1 MDLDPQS
8 LRVQF
13 LQHGV
18 RSAGEL
24 ARTAKV
30 SQPTIS
36 RALGK
41 FAESLVRIGR
51 GRATR
56 YGLANPIEELGSDW
70 PLYVIGPDGAPE
82 QIGRLH
88 SLLGGR
94 YWLDRGTWTTL
105 CDEAFQDNV
114 FPDLPWFLDDC
125 RPQGFLGRAFA
136 RKHAAALG
144 QQPNPAGWSGRA
156 VVEAML
162 RFGGDFP
169 GAFVLGR
176 AALADALSGE
186 SLSVINGGRSRQYP
200 VLAEKAMMGDLVGS
214 SAGGEQPK
222 FVVSLTGG
230 DQFRHVIVKFSP
242 PMNQDVGRRWADL
255 LVAEHTAG
263 MVLAENGY
271 EAAKSNILDAG
282 GCRFLEVERFD
293 RTPNGGRLPVLSLRC
308 LAASLLEAVGE
319 PWPVAASHLLR
330 RGLLAPAQADQ
341 LGSVWEFGKLI
352 GNTDMHDGNA
362 SLILSPTKPV
372 RLAPIYDMLP
382 MAYRPDGFGRV
393 PGVSTDQLAVCS
405 SAPHSRERDL
415 AREFWTRVAESP
427 LVSVG
432 FQTIAHEHAKALHH
446 SNTSQAA
453 KEFRRRILA

>member
-1 MDLDPQS
+1 MDFDPQS

-24 ARTAKV
+24 ARSAKV

-41 FAESLVRIGR
+41 LSGSLVRIGR
-51 GRATR
+51 GRTTR
-56 YGLANPIEELGSDW
+56 YGLANPIEELGSNW
-70 PLYVIGPDGAPE
+70 QLYVIGPDGAPE

-88 SLLGGR
+88 SLVGGK
-94 YWLDRGTWTTL
+94 YWLERGTWPTL
-105 CDEAFQDNV
+105 CDEAFENNV
-114 FPDLPWFLDDC
+114 FPDLPWFLDDY

-144 QQPNPAGWSGRA
+144 QQPNPAGWSGRT

-176 AALADALSGE
+176 EALADAMSE
-186 SLSVINGGRSRQYP
+186 APLSVVHGERSRQYP

-222 FVVSLTGG
+222 FVVTLTGA
-230 DQFRHVIVKFSP
+230 DQIRHVIVKFSP
-242 PMNQDVGRRWADL
+242 PMKQDIGRRWADL
-255 LVAEHTAG
+255 LVAEHAAG
-263 MVLAENGY
+263 RVLAENGCDVPQS
-271 EAAKSNILDAG
+271 EILDAG

-293 RTPNGGRLPVLSLRC
+293 RTPEGGRLPVVSLRC
-308 LAASLLEAVGE
+308 LSAALLDGVGE
-319 PWPVAASHLLR
+319 PWPVTADHLLG
-330 RGLLAPAQADQ
+330 RGLLAAGQAGQ
-341 LGSVWEFGKLI
+341 LGSIWEFGKLI
-352 GNTDMHDGNA
+352 ANTDMHDGNA
-362 SLILSPTKPV
+362 SLIFLPTKPV

-382 MAYRPDGFGRV
+382 MAYRPDGFGGV
-393 PGVSTDQLAVCS
+393 PGVSADQLAVG
-405 SAPHSRERDL
+405 SAAPPSKERDM
-415 AREFWTRVAESP
+415 ARAFWTRVAESP
-427 LVSVG
+427 LVSAG
-432 FQTIAHEHAKALHH
+432 FRAIAREHAKAL
-446 SNTSQAA
+446 SS
-453 KEFRRRILA
+453 